1 MTLRLTGVALALL
14 LPGTVQAQG
23 SESVAGKQATAN
35 IHVVAHIPLAR
46 PIADIEIEQELSRPY
61 AYLSG
66 EQGFVIVS
74 MKDVTKSKVI
84 YEWHIENPE
93 LHQGSSL
100 APVYIKT
107 KGRYYFF
114 NGFQFRK

>member
-23 SESVAGKQATAN
+23 SESVAGKQSSAN
-35 IHVVAHIPLAR
+35 IHVMSHIPLAR
-46 PIADIEIEQELSRPY
+46 PIADIEVEQELNRPY

-66 EQGFVIVS
+66 EQGFVVVS
-74 MKDVTKSKVI
+74 MKDVTKARVI

-93 LHQGSSL
+93 LHKGS
-100 APVYIKT
+100 
-107 KGRYYFF
+107 
-114 NGFQFRK
+114 